1 MQLMVASTVD
11 GSYVFCGEVGGSVV
25 NALHFGRDPRGK
37 QPFSLGGILVM
48 LVTYLTL
55 QPYLHG
61 LHTPSLWIVWDC
73 PQAWVPDCPVR
84 KKMHSI

>member
-1 MQLMVASTVD
+1 M
-11 GSYVFCGEVGGSVV
+11 

-48 LVTYLTL
+48 LVTYLAL

-61 LHTPSLWIVWDC
+61 LHTPSFWIVWDC
-73 PQAWVPDCPVR
+73 P
-84 KKMHSI
+84 

>member
-1 MQLMVASTVD
+1 M
-11 GSYVFCGEVGGSVV
+11 

-48 LVTYLTL
+48 LVTYLAL

-84 KKMHSI
+84 KKMHSIQCPVSKMPLSVRNGGRQL